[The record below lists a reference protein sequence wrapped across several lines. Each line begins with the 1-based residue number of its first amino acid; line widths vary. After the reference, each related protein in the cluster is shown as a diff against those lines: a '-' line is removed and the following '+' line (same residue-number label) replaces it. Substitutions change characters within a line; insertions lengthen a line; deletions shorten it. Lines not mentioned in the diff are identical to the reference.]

1 MRELLAVLKENN
13 YSSAKDLLAALRH
26 VEELENQ
33 LAGAVEQLS
42 AMREEVE
49 NLQKAPLKSA
59 LQASVHTLEE
69 KAASLK
75 EQISALK
82 KSILTGCR
90 QALSEAR
97 EHGISA
103 LDNLA
108 RFFHLRQSFEGIRD
122 TIQEAIQTDT
132 RAIEKIEAMAAQY
145 HEAGKHLKNA
155 GRVLAGKEA
164 VTEAKPIGKAAKT
177 IAAPF
182 RADRACLTA
191 MKGTVE
197 KALSGLERLEQSA
210 PKKPSILKAM
220 REQSEKIQAEPAKT
234 EPSARRAER

>member
-1 MRELLAVLKENN
+1 M
-13 YSSAKDLLAALRH
+13 
-26 VEELENQ
+26 EELENQ
-33 LAGAVEQLS
+33 LAGAMEQLS
-42 AMREEVE
+42 AMREEVQ
-49 NLQKAPLKSA
+49 NLQKSPLKSA
-59 LQASVHTLEE
+59 LQSSVHTLEE
-69 KAASLK
+69 KASFLK

-82 KSILTGCR
+82 ESILTGCR
-90 QALSEAR
+90 QALSEVR

-108 RFFHLRQSFEGIRD
+108 HFFHLRQSFEEIRD
-122 TIQEAIQTDT
+122 TIQEAVQTDT
-132 RAIEKIEAMAAQY
+132 RTIEKIEAMAAQY

-164 VTEAKPIGKAAKT
+164 VTEAKPTGKVAKT

-182 RADRACLTA
+182 RADRACLAA
-191 MKGTVE
+191 MIGTVD
-197 KALSGLERLEQSA
+197 KALSGLERSA
-210 PKKPSILKAM
+210 PKKPSILKTM

>member
-1 MRELLAVLKENN
+1 M
-13 YSSAKDLLAALRH
+13 
-26 VEELENQ
+26 EELENQ
-33 LAGAVEQLS
+33 LAGAVKQLS
-42 AMREEVE
+42 VMQEEVQ
-49 NLQKAPLKSA
+49 NLQKSPLKSA
-59 LQASVHTLEE
+59 LQASIHTLEE
-69 KAASLK
+69 KVSSLK

-82 KSILTGCR
+82 ESILTGCR
-90 QALSEAR
+90 QALSEVR

-103 LDNLA
+103 LDNLT

-132 RAIEKIEAMAAQY
+132 RAIEKIEVMAAQY

-182 RADRACLTA
+182 RADRVCLTA
-191 MKGTVE
+191 MKGTVD

-220 REQSEKIQAEPAKT
+220 REQSEKIQAEPTKT
-234 EPSARRAER
+234 EPSAKRVER

>member
-1 MRELLAVLKENN
+1 M
-13 YSSAKDLLAALRH
+13 
-26 VEELENQ
+26 EELENQ
-33 LAGAVEQLS
+33 LAGAMEQLS
-42 AMREEVE
+42 AMREEVQ
-49 NLQKAPLKSA
+49 NLQKSPLKSA
-59 LQASVHTLEE
+59 LQSSVHTLEE
-69 KAASLK
+69 KASSLK

-82 KSILTGCR
+82 ESILTGCR
-90 QALSEAR
+90 QALSEVR

-122 TIQEAIQTDT
+122 TIQEAVQTDT
-132 RAIEKIEAMAAQY
+132 RTIEKIEAMAAQY

-164 VTEAKPIGKAAKT
+164 VTEAKPTGKVAKT
-177 IAAPF
+177 IECNVRGEKKEIAAPF
-182 RADRACLTA
+182 RADRACLAA
-191 MKGTVE
+191 MIGTVD

-210 PKKPSILKAM
+210 PKKPSILKTM

>member
-1 MRELLAVLKENN
+1 M
-13 YSSAKDLLAALRH
+13 
-26 VEELENQ
+26 EELENQ
-33 LAGAVEQLS
+33 LAGAMEQLS
-42 AMREEVE
+42 AMREEVQ
-49 NLQKAPLKSA
+49 NLQKSPLKSA
-59 LQASVHTLEE
+59 LQSSVHTLEE
-69 KAASLK
+69 KASSLK

-82 KSILTGCR
+82 ESILTGCR
-90 QALSEAR
+90 QALSEVR

-122 TIQEAIQTDT
+122 TIQEAVQTDT
-132 RAIEKIEAMAAQY
+132 RTIEKIEAMAAQY

-155 GRVLAGKEA
+155 GKEA
-164 VTEAKPIGKAAKT
+164 VTEAKPTGKVAKT

-182 RADRACLTA
+182 RADRACLAA
-191 MKGTVE
+191 MIGTVD

-210 PKKPSILKAM
+210 PKKPSILKTM

>member
-1 MRELLAVLKENN
+1 M
-13 YSSAKDLLAALRH
+13 
-26 VEELENQ
+26 EELENQ
-33 LAGAVEQLS
+33 LAGAMEQLS
-42 AMREEVE
+42 AMREEVQ
-49 NLQKAPLKSA
+49 NLQKSPLKSA
-59 LQASVHTLEE
+59 LQSSVHTLEE
-69 KAASLK
+69 KASSLK

-82 KSILTGCR
+82 ESILTGCR
-90 QALSEAR
+90 QALSEVR

-122 TIQEAIQTDT
+122 TIQEAVQTDT
-132 RAIEKIEAMAAQY
+132 RTIEKIEAMAAQY

-164 VTEAKPIGKAAKT
+164 VTEAKPTGKVAKT

-182 RADRACLTA
+182 RADRACLAA
-191 MKGTVE
+191 MIGTVD

-210 PKKPSILKAM
+210 PKKHSILKTM

>member
-42 AMREEVE
+42 AMREEVQ
-49 NLQKAPLKSA
+49 NLQKSPLKSA
-59 LQASVHTLEE
+59 LQSSVHTLEE

-82 KSILTGCR
+82 ESILTGCR
-90 QALSEAR
+90 QTLSEVR

-108 RFFHLRQSFEGIRD
+108 RFFHLRQGLEGIRD
-122 TIQEAIQTDT
+122 TIQEAVQTDT

-164 VTEAKPIGKAAKT
+164 LTEAKPTGKVTKT

-197 KALSGLERLEQSA
+197 KALSGLERLEQAA
-210 PKKPSILKAM
+210 PQKPSTLKSIK
-220 REQSEKIQAEPAKT
+220 EQSEKIQAEPAKA
-234 EPSARRAER
+234 ELSARRAER